1 MTCRERFLKVSA
13 THKSISASHWAPL
26 SGTPN
31 RFCFCPHSSTT
42 TYISTVDDCQNLP
55 PRSQKEPL
63 SDTMLPNNSMP
74 LTKQDINTTAPSL
87 QTPVYAAFPLQ
98 SLLKGSPGYTSA
110 YETDGESIDVD
121 NSQHA
126 TVTDSATPPGIAQ
139 GCRLLYPCTTLRV
152 PDYDKMRNSCPDE
165 WVKELRNPSLVLA
178 VPERFAMP
186 LPTRPKEVNMA
197 NMSAIFD
204 QHWEY
209 RMGGVQ
215 LVKTKHSTAIED
227 HSVSGYV

>member
-1 MTCRERFLKVSA
+1 
-13 THKSISASHWAPL
+13 
-26 SGTPN
+26 
-31 RFCFCPHSSTT
+31 
-42 TYISTVDDCQNLP
+42 
-55 PRSQKEPL
+55 
-63 SDTMLPNNSMP
+63 MP

-98 SLLKGSPGYTSA
+98 SLLKGSPGYTST